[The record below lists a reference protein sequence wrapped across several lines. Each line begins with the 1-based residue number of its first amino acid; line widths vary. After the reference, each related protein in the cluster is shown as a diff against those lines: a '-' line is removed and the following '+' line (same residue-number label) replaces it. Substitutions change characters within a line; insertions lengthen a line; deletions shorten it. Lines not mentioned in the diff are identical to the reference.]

1 MQVVIQN
8 TVVRVTMGIFF
19 LNQQTENKITQTNL
33 CFTDLCKSVA
43 MHTEARFG
51 DTPMASCLVCFSV
64 YIVLCWYQMG
74 PRACRTI
81 REFSELVFFGMSVSF

>member
-51 DTPMASCLVCFSV
+51 DTPAWFVSQSTLYCA
-64 YIVLCWYQMG
+64 G
-74 PRACRTI
+74 I
-81 REFSELVFFGMSVSF
+81 RWVREHAELSGNSVSLYFLV